1 MGGVNST
8 GGEWMGGGGSA
19 GRVQVSV
26 AMQAETA
33 LRPGW
38 RSFAVCAENEL
49 THPRA
54 RPAPRAGSG

>member
-1 MGGVNST
+1 
-8 GGEWMGGGGSA
+8 MGGGGSA

-54 RPAPRAGSG
+54 RPVRRVPAQAEPSNPRSSP

>member
-1 MGGVNST
+1 
-8 GGEWMGGGGSA
+8 MGGGGSA